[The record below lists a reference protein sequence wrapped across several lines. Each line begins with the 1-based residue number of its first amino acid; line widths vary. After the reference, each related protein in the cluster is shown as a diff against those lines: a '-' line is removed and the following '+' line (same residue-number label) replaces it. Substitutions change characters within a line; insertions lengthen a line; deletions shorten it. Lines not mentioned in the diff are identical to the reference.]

1 MGDDELPRVLRLL
14 WGHEEPGRRGPKP
27 GHTIQ
32 DIGAAAVQ
40 IADTEGLGGVSM
52 SAVAQSLGLTTMAL
66 YRYVDSKRDLYVA
79 MVDAAYGSPP
89 RRRPTGHWRKQL
101 QAWASGNYAALMRHP
116 WIVQIPITEPPLAP
130 NTLRWMER
138 GLYAFAETPL
148 TQQQRLSSLLL
159 VEVYVRGQVLLSS
172 AMSEDL
178 DGPQDQRERDLRYVS
193 SLVQLIDE
201 DAFPSIHAALL
212 SGSLQDEDDFGEAEF
227 AFGLQTVLDGI
238 EARIT
243 ATRAKGRP

>member
-1 MGDDELPRVLRLL
+1 MTDEELPRVLRLL

-27 GHTIQ
+27 KHTIQ
-32 DIGAAAVQ
+32 DIGAAAVEV
-40 IADTEGLGGVSM
+40 ADAEGLPGVSM
-52 SAVAQSLGLTTMAL
+52 SAVAKRLGLTTMAL

-79 MVDAAYGSPP
+79 MVDSAYGAPP
-89 RRRPTGHWRKQL
+89 RRRPTGPWRKQL
-101 QAWASGNYAALMRHP
+101 QAWASGNHAALLRHP
-116 WIVQIPITEPPLAP
+116 WVVQVPITEPPLAP

-138 GLYAFAETPL
+138 GLHAFAETPL

-172 AMSEDL
+172 ALSEGVDE
-178 DGPQDQRERDLRYVS
+178 PQDQRERDLRYVS

-201 DAFPSIHAALL
+201 DTFPSIHTAVL
-212 SGSLQDEDDFGEAEF
+212 SGSLQDDDDFGETEF

-238 EARIT
+238 QARISS
-243 ATRAKGRP
+243 TRPKGRR